1 MGTDRKLA
9 LVTGAAGLVGDRIA
23 KRLLRDGLLVRT
35 LDQRPVDVAGAESC
49 QADVTD
55 PVAVQR
61 DFLVLPERFGH
72 RSLLRIALPG
82 CPVFDPDI
90 ALCLKMAR
98 YLIWTPEIARLITSR
113 WISEVPSKIVQI
125 LASRC
130 IRSTGNSRL

>member
-61 DFLVLPERFGH
+61 AAAGAALVVHCAAVITG
-72 RSLLRIALPG
+72 
-82 CPVFDPDI
+82 
-90 ALCLKMAR
+90 
-98 YLIWTPEIARLITSR
+98 TPEEMLWVNVEGTRLLAETALQQGANAS
-113 WISEVPSKIVQI
+113 STCPPSGCMPSKGAPWSMKRRHSLPRVPRF
-125 LASRC
+125 S
-130 IRSTGNSRL
+130 